1 MMKKEYNHSFK
12 MTETII
18 LKELDHPNILKL
30 FAIYEDQHCYYLVT
44 EYFLFNE
51 VIYKEGIS

>member
-1 MMKKEYNHSFK
+1 

-51 VIYKEGIS
+51 VIYKEGIF